1 MATLF
6 KGFSTIDKV
15 RAPYTL
21 TDSELIKR
29 DLLNHF
35 YTKVGERPMR
45 PEFGSIIWDMLME
58 PDSPGLQEQI
68 KEDIERIVD
77 TDPRVTFKD
86 TVLYIADHTIRAE
99 VTLKYYNLEQT
110 DTLFLEYTRRN
121 NEEI

>member
-21 TDSELIKR
+21 TDSDLVKR

-35 YTKVGERPMR
+35 YTQIGERPMR
-45 PEFGSIIWDMLME
+45 PEFGSIIWDLLME
-58 PDSPGLQEQI
+58 PDSPGLQEQV

-77 TDPRVTFKD
+77 LDPRVTFKD
-86 TVLYIADHTIRAE
+86 SVLYITDHTIRAE
-99 VTLKYYNLEQT
+99 VSLKYYNIEQT